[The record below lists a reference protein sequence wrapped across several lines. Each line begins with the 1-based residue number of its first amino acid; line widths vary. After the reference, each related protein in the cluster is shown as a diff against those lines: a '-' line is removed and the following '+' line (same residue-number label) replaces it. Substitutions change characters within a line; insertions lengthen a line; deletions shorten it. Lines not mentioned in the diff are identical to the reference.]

1 MTLNFQEFQ
10 IEPIADMDRRQDARI
25 KDSLPVFVTGHD
37 RFGRRFSFRI
47 VTLDIGACGLRA
59 NAPQMMRIGEE
70 LNLRIRFSRTGSTS
84 QTAPE
89 ASAKCVV
96 LRSELQSDGT
106 CVFAAAF
113 LKKRV
118 L

>member
-1 MTLNFQEFQ
+1 MTSNFQEIQ
-10 IEPIADMDRRQDARI
+10 VEPVIDVDRRQDARI
-25 KDSLPVFVTGHD
+25 KDSLPVFVTGRD
-37 RFGRRFSFRI
+37 RFGRRFSFRM
-47 VTLDIGACGLRA
+47 VTWDIGACGLRA
-59 NAPQMMRIGEE
+59 IAPQMMRIGEE
-70 LNLRIRFSRTGSTS
+70 LSLRIRFARTGSTS

-96 LRSELQSDGT
+96 LRSESQSDGT